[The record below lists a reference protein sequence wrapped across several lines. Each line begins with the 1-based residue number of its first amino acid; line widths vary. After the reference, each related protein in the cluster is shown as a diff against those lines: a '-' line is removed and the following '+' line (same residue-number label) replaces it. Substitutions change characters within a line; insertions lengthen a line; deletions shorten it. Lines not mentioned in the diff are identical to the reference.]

1 MSVTVFTFLFS
12 SYSNTLII
20 SPFPFYYL
28 AKRKEEDTNMKE
40 KDETKKEDATKEK
53 DKEEETNVMERMV
66 RKTHL
71 LYYF

>member
-1 MSVTVFTFLFS
+1 
-12 SYSNTLII
+12 
-20 SPFPFYYL
+20 
-28 AKRKEEDTNMKE
+28 MKE

>member
-40 KDETKKEDATKEK
+40 KDETKKEDATKE
-53 DKEEETNVMERMV
+53 EETNVMERMV